1 MNERGFILHMKKE
14 GRETWGGDGGRNGG
28 MRERNVGS
36 ERGSP

>member
-28 MRERNVGS
+28 DEG
-36 ERGSP
+36 EKCGE